1 MQAASKRAAQQS
13 SHLLNWIEL
22 SRSALKQN
30 IRSLARLAG
39 DRILSVCVKSNAYG
53 HGLDAVTRMLCDFTE
68 IEYLT
73 VHSLDEAAAAR
84 DAGWERRIMVLGP
97 VASAQAEAVFVHDL
111 EPVIFDAKAL
121 TKYGSLS
128 NRLKRPL
135 RTHLKLETGTGRQG
149 ITDKELPQFARIYK
163 KYPYLKKPYGAS
175 MHFANIED
183 TTRHSFAE
191 YQLDRFRRMVTL
203 MSNLGIRPVLRHTA
217 SSAALILFDKTRFD
231 LVRPGIAA
239 YGHWPSKET
248 YLSYRLLGG
257 ENDLF
262 KPVMTWKTRVT
273 QLKQLPADSFIGYGC
288 TYRTTSPTKLAVI
301 PVGYFDGYDR
311 KLSNVSYVLI
321 KGKRAPVRGRICMN
335 LTMVDVSDISGVKV
349 GDEVTLIGQD
359 VKETLTVEQ
368 IAGWAGTINYEIL
381 ARLQPSIPRLIIS

>member
-1 MQAASKRAAQQS
+1 MQAASKRATQQS

-22 SRSALKQN
+22 SRSSLRQN

-53 HGLDAVTRMLCDFTE
+53 HGLDAITRMLCDFTE

-73 VHSLDEAAAAR
+73 VHSLDEAAAVR
-84 DAGWERRIMVLGP
+84 DAGWDRRIMVLGP
-97 VASAQAEAVFVHDL
+97 VPSGQAEAVFVHDL
-111 EPVIFDAKAL
+111 DPVIFDSKAL

-191 YQLDRFRRMVTL
+191 HQLDRFHRMVTL
-203 MSNLGIRPVLRHTA
+203 MSNLGIKPVLRHTA
-217 SSAALILFDKTRFD
+217 SSAALILFDNTRFD

-288 TYRTTSPTKLAVI
+288 TYRTTSPTRLAVI

-359 VKETLTVEQ
+359 GKEALTVEQ
-368 IAGWAGTINYEIL
+368 IAGWVGTINYEIL
-381 ARLQPSIPRLIIS
+381 ARLQPSIARMIVP